1 MWQRNTK
8 EKSLTSIIL
17 LSLSVFALFFI
28 SRYFLW
34 LCVAQCL
41 QCADTFFIFSDTY
54 AGNNY
59 KRKKKNCKETRWLE
73 NEFLTACYS
82 AVSVFGLLHVPVIWL
97 KKQAYVILIIVSYKK
112 YGKVLDMCYNNNAQ
126 LLGVFC
132 FKRYETFSPFYSH
145 QILYIIVLF
154 FYFLT

>member
-1 MWQRNTK
+1 V
-8 EKSLTSIIL
+8 L
-17 LSLSVFALFFI
+17 LSVFSVLIHFLFFQI
-28 SRYFLW
+28 HTL
-34 LCVAQCL
+34 V
-41 QCADTFFIFSDTY
+41 III
-54 AGNNY
+54 
-59 KRKKKNCKETRWLE
+59 KEKKNCKETRWLE